1 MAEISVVAILVSYHS
16 LSEAHMFDRSK
27 HLFLSATWFVAMSTV
42 SALAFGHTYE
52 RCDADGDH
60 CVRVTCDHD
69 GDKCWSQS
77 EYSRNNIY
85 SRPGRWVCDSDGDR
99 CHYEYNGKKW
109 NPHWEHHDD
118 DRER

>member
-16 LSEAHMFDRSK
+16 LSEAHMFHRSK
-27 HLFLSATWFVAMSTV
+27 HLFLAATGFVAMSTM

-77 EYSRNNIY
+77 EYSKNNIY